1 MTLQELYTR
10 IDGNYDHAV
19 QIMRMEKLIS
29 RYVLKFPSSDLNGS
43 LMEAAKSMDP
53 TQLFER
59 AHAMKGVCAN
69 MGFDKLAEAVGE
81 ITEEFRPGNQR
92 KYTDAFLEV
101 HKVHLRKSAFIRTQI
116 FSGSAL
122 AELCGIALMLSGPF
136 SGSKRRGRFAQ

>member
-29 RYVLKFPSSDLNGS
+29 RYVLKFPASDLNGS
-43 LMEAAKSMDP
+43 LMEAARSMDP

-81 ITEEFRPGNQR
+81 ITEEFRPGNPR
-92 KYTDAFLEV
+92 KYTDAEIKDKLA
-101 HKVHLRKSAFIRTQI
+101 RINDMYQRTI
-116 FSGSAL
+116 D
-122 AELCGIALMLSGPF
+122 GIHAYEQSL
-136 SGSKRRGRFAQ
+136 